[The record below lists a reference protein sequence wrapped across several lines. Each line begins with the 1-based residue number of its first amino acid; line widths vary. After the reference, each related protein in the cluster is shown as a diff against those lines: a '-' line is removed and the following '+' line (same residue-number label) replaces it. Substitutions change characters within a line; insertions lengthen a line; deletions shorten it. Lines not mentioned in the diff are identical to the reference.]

1 MQAKKVQMDCI
12 KTGLWQ
18 SLEKRLKGLSDYKRN
33 GNNAGL
39 FRIEITTY
47 VSLDQRLV
55 GWDTP
60 KKIPYEP
67 KTFPAH
73 FLDYDK
79 VGDWQDLLSRL
90 SQQSGRTTRAILI
103 QDGKPIGILVNQPL
117 VKLLT

>member
-1 MQAKKVQMDCI
+1 MDCI
-12 KTGLWQ
+12 KELTGLWQ
-18 SLEKRLKGLSDYKRN
+18 SFEKRLSGLSEYKKN
-33 GNNAGL
+33 GNSTGL
-39 FRIEITTY
+39 CRIEVTIY
-47 VSLDQRLV
+47 VSLDHRLV

-73 FLDYDK
+73 YLDYDEI
-79 VGDWQDLLSRL
+79 DNWQDLLLRL
-90 SQQSGRTTRAILI
+90 SHLKGKTTRAILI